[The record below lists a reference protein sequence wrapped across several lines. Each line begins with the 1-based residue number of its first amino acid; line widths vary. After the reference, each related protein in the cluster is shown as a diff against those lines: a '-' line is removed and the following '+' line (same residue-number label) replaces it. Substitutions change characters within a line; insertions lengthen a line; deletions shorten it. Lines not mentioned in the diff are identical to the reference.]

1 MRLDIYL
8 YEKGLAKSR
17 SFAKTLITDGF
28 VEVNNITQKK
38 PSYEVADVDV
48 VNVTGCPYEY
58 VSRGGLKLEAALNS
72 FNTSVRD
79 RVAVDIGA
87 STGGFTHCLLLRGA
101 KRVYAVD
108 IGHDQLDKSLRSDSR
123 VVNLEG
129 LNARYLT
136 VDDLGE
142 ICDVAVSDIS
152 FISQTYII
160 PQINSLLTDEG
171 VYIALIKPQFECG
184 KRGLNKNGIVKDK
197 KTRYE
202 AVKKVINCVFDN
214 GMFVSEL
221 IVSPI
226 EGGDG
231 NTEFLMLC
239 TKNEKALIS
248 DSHIKEVCG
257 L

>member
-8 YEKGLAKSR
+8 HEKGLAKSR

-28 VEVNNITQKK
+28 VEVNNIVQNK
-38 PSYEVADVDV
+38 PSYEVADADV

-58 VSRGGLKLEAALNS
+58 VGRGGLKLEAALNS
-72 FNTSVRD
+72 FNVSVTGKI
-79 RVAVDIGA
+79 AVDIGA
-87 STGGFTHCLLLRGA
+87 STGGFTHCLLLRGS

-108 IGHDQLDKSLRSDSR
+108 IGHDQLDKSLCSDER

-129 LNARYLT
+129 LNARYLK
-136 VDDLGE
+136 VEDLGE
-142 ICDVAVSDIS
+142 ICDIAVSDIS

-160 PQINSLLTDEG
+160 PQISQLLTDEG

-184 KRGLNKNGIVKDK
+184 RGGLNKNGVVKDK
-197 KTRYE
+197 KTRFE

-214 GMFVSEL
+214 GMFVSE
-221 IVSPI
+221 IIKSPI

-239 TKNEKALIS
+239 TKNQKTFIS
-248 DSHIKEVCG
+248 DERIKEVCG